1 MGYLKEKTH
10 VSWVIT
16 AICLGFLTGVAV
28 VRWFPGIDKYSLWLL
43 GFGVVLSLVSLI
55 SRWRLIVVV
64 AVLGGLVLGIVRSS
78 GLPAGIDRYSDLVGD
93 EVIVQGTVADDPAM
107 SRGSMTINLDQPILT
122 LGKRRYDL
130 GGRIWASIKGGQ
142 SAELLR
148 YDRVKLSGTLD
159 SGFGSYVATLP
170 RARLV
175 EVAHP
180 AGADPMG
187 RVREHFA
194 DGLKKVMS
202 RENADLGMGILTGQK
217 ANLNERI
224 KNAFML
230 ASLTHVLVASGY
242 NLTVLVRF
250 ARRLLA
256 KRSRLVAVVLSV
268 TLVLLFTQLTGPSA
282 SMDRAVLVSIYSLLL
297 WYVGRKS
304 HPVTLLAIVATVTI
318 MLDPSQLWGD
328 VSWYLSFGSFAGV
341 IILAPLLHDLIK
353 VKWSLVQILLETVS
367 AQLVTWPIIAV
378 AMGKVSLV
386 GLVTNLLVLPMLP
399 LAMLATFV
407 AGLSTFLLPSA
418 GAGIVA
424 LPANALLD
432 WVKAVAGWGSTLPGA
447 GLEYRPDLKIAG
459 VYYLVMVAVI
469 LVLKR
474 LTKHNFYGDNVI
486 E

>member
-217 ANLNERI
+217 
-224 KNAFML
+224 NAFML

-341 IILAPLLHDLIK
+341 IVLAPLLHDLIK

-407 AGLSTFLLPSA
+407 AGLSTFLLPLA
-418 GAGIVA
+418 GANVIA

-432 WVKAVAGWGSTLPGA
+432 WVKAVASWGSTLPGA
-447 GLEYRPDLKIAG
+447 GLEYRLELRMAG
-459 VYYLVMVAVI
+459 VYYLAIVAVI

>member
-1 MGYLKEKTH
+1 M
-10 VSWVIT
+10 
-16 AICLGFLTGVAV
+16 
-28 VRWFPGIDKYSLWLL
+28 
-43 GFGVVLSLVSLI
+43 
-55 SRWRLIVVV
+55 
-64 AVLGGLVLGIVRSS
+64 
-78 GLPAGIDRYSDLVGD
+78 
-93 EVIVQGTVADDPAM
+93 
-107 SRGSMTINLDQPILT
+107 
-122 LGKRRYDL
+122 
-130 GGRIWASIKGGQ
+130 GRI
-142 SAELLR
+142 
-148 YDRVKLSGTLD
+148 
-159 SGFGSYVATLP
+159 
-170 RARLV
+170 
-175 EVAHP
+175 
-180 AGADPMG
+180 
-187 RVREHFA
+187 REHFA

-217 ANLNERI
+217 ASLNERI

-268 TLVLLFTQLTGPSA
+268 TLVLLFTQLTGSSA

-328 VSWYLSFGSFAGV
+328 VSWYLSFGSFAGA

-378 AMGKVSLV
+378 AMGKISLV

-407 AGLSTFLLPSA
+407 AGLSTFLLPLA
-418 GAGIVA
+418 GANVIA

-432 WVKAVAGWGSTLPGA
+432 WVKAVASWGSTLPGA
-447 GLEYRPDLKIAG
+447 GLEYRLELRMAG
-459 VYYLVMVAVI
+459 VYYLAIVAVI

>member
-1 MGYLKEKTH
+1 
-10 VSWVIT
+10 
-16 AICLGFLTGVAV
+16 
-28 VRWFPGIDKYSLWLL
+28 
-43 GFGVVLSLVSLI
+43 
-55 SRWRLIVVV
+55 
-64 AVLGGLVLGIVRSS
+64 
-78 GLPAGIDRYSDLVGD
+78 
-93 EVIVQGTVADDPAM
+93 
-107 SRGSMTINLDQPILT
+107 
-122 LGKRRYDL
+122 
-130 GGRIWASIKGGQ
+130 
-142 SAELLR
+142 
-148 YDRVKLSGTLD
+148 
-159 SGFGSYVATLP
+159 
-170 RARLV
+170 
-175 EVAHP
+175 
-180 AGADPMG
+180 
-187 RVREHFA
+187 
-194 DGLKKVMS
+194 
-202 RENADLGMGILTGQK
+202 
-217 ANLNERI
+217 
-224 KNAFML
+224 
-230 ASLTHVLVASGY
+230 
-242 NLTVLVRF
+242 
-250 ARRLLA
+250 
-256 KRSRLVAVVLSV
+256 
-268 TLVLLFTQLTGPSA
+268 
-282 SMDRAVLVSIYSLLL
+282 MDRAVLVSIYSLLL

-459 VYYLVMVAVI
+459 VYYLAIVAVI